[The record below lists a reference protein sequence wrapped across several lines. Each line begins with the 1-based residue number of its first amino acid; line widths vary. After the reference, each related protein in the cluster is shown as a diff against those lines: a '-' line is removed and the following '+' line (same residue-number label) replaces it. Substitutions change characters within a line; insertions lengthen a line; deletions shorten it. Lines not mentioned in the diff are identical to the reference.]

1 MELSIIDSSLF
12 TWVLVPLFIFL
23 ARICDVTIGTIRI
36 LFLSRGD
43 KLLAPILGFFE
54 VLIWLL
60 AIGQIMQNLSNILCY
75 LAYAS
80 GFAFGNFVGIIIEEK
95 LALGK
100 IIVRIITQK
109 DATELID
116 SLRSSGF
123 GVTSIKARGAQGRVH
138 VLYSIIERCDI
149 DRIIKNIHR
158 FNPRAFYTLEDV
170 RYVKEGIFPER
181 SKYWRNRWIKPPRFY
196 RRLRIFRRQV
206 FQRKAK

>member
-1 MELSIIDSSLF
+1 MELPVMDSSLF
-12 TWVLVPLFIFL
+12 TWVLLPLLIFL
-23 ARICDVTIGTIRI
+23 ARVCDVTIGTIRI

-43 KLLAPILGFFE
+43 KILAPVLGFFE

-60 AIGQIMQNLSNILCY
+60 AIGQIMQNLSNIMCY
-75 LAYAS
+75 LAYAT

-109 DATELID
+109 EAGELIG

-123 GVTSIKARGAQGRVH
+123 GVTSIKALGVQGRVH

-149 DRIIKNIHR
+149 ERIIRIIHR
-158 FNPRAFYTLEDV
+158 FNPKAFYTLEDV
-170 RYVKEGIFPER
+170 RYVKEGIFPDR
-181 SKYWRNRWIKPPRFY
+181 SRYWRNRLVKPPRFY
-196 RRLRIFRRQV
+196 RRLRIFRKQV
-206 FQRKAK
+206 FQKKAK